1 MKNLIYYLLAICL
14 MCSLPACKK
23 KVENKFGNK
32 LGDIGAKADPIK
44 VEGQLIEYGDFP
56 IELVSNGKLEAFQKA
71 SLRFR
76 GSEKVVKIN
85 YQNGAWVE
93 AGKLIAELDNQ
104 MEKLDL
110 EQAKLR
116 MERVRLDRLALIVG
130 HQIGAKGPEDV
141 PADALKHFNQQ
152 TGFEEAEMA
161 YQQALIRYEYTRLVA
176 PVSGR
181 IASLECK
188 EQNLPA
194 TDRPFC
200 LIIND
205 KEFDVVFPVMENE
218 MASLHVGQEVTVK
231 PFAMDSVTYSGRI
244 AEINPLIDEH
254 GQVKIKAR
262 VPNSNSKLV
271 EGMNVKALIR
281 DKVPGGLIVPKEAVV
296 LRNNQQVVFSLLN
309 GRSYWNYVESN
320 LENSTSYTIRV
331 VKAGILK
338 AGDTIITKG
347 NLNLANDAELE
358 FKFNNKPER

>member
-1 MKNLIYYLLAICL
+1 MKNLIYYLFVFCL
-14 MCSLPACKK
+14 VYSLPACKK

-32 LGDIGAKADPIK
+32 LGDIGAKANPIK

-71 SLRFR
+71 SLKFR
-76 GSEKVVKIN
+76 NSEKVVKIN

-93 AGKLIAELDNQ
+93 KGSLIAELDNQ
-104 MEKLDL
+104 MESLDL

-116 MERVRLDRLALIVG
+116 MEKVKLDRLDLIVS
-130 HQIGAKGPEDV
+130 HQVGAKRPEDV
-141 PADALKHFNQQ
+141 SPASLNTFNIKV
-152 TGFEEAEMA
+152 GFKETELA

-188 EQNLPA
+188 EQNFPA
-194 TDRPFC
+194 GDKPFC

-205 KEFDVVFPVMENE
+205 KEFEVVFPVMENE
-218 MASLHVGQEVTVK
+218 IARLRVGQEVTVK
-231 PFAMDSVTYSGRI
+231 PFAMDSVTYIGRI
-244 AEINPLIDEH
+244 AQINPLIDEH
-254 GQVKIKAR
+254 GNVTIKAR
-262 VPNSNSKLV
+262 VPNTNGHLV

-309 GRSYWNYVESN
+309 GRSYWNYVESD
-320 LENSTSYTIRV
+320 LENSSSYTIRV

-358 FKFNNKPER
+358 FKFNAK

>member
-1 MKNLIYYLLAICL
+1 MKNLVYYFLAFCL
-14 MCSLPACKK
+14 VCSLPACKK

-32 LGDIGAKADPIK
+32 LGEIGAKADPIK
-44 VEGQLIEYGDFP
+44 VEGQLIGFGDFP
-56 IELVSNGKLEAFQKA
+56 IELVSNGKLEACQKA

-76 GSEKVVKIN
+76 NSEKVVKIN

-110 EQAKLR
+110 EQAKVR

-130 HQIGAKGPEDV
+130 HKIGAKGPEDI
-141 PADALKHFNQQ
+141 PADALKLFNKQ
-152 TGFEEAEMA
+152 TGYEEAEMA
-161 YQQALIRYEYTRLVA
+161 YQQALIRFEYTRLVA

-181 IASLECK
+181 IASLECR
-188 EQNLPA
+188 EQNFPA
-194 TDRPFC
+194 TDKPFC

-205 KEFDVVFPVMENE
+205 KEFDVIFPVMENE

-231 PFAMDSVTYSGRI
+231 PFALDSVTYIGRI
-244 AEINPLIDEH
+244 AEVNPLIDEH

-262 VPNSNSKLV
+262 VPNTNGRLV

-309 GRSYWNYVESN
+309 GRSYWNYVESE

-358 FKFNNKPER
+358 FKFNAK

>member
-1 MKNLIYYLLAICL
+1 MKNMTCHILVFFLICCL
-14 MCSLPACKK
+14 SACKNK
-23 KVENKFGNK
+23 EENKFGSK

-44 VEGQLIEYGDFP
+44 VEGQLIEFGDFP
-56 IELVSNGKLEAFQKA
+56 IELVSNGKLEALRKA
-71 SLRFR
+71 SLKFR
-76 GSEKVVKIN
+76 GNEMVVKIN
-85 YQNGAWVE
+85 YRNGDWVD
-93 AGKLIAELDNQ
+93 AGKLIAEMDNQ

-116 MERVRLDRLALIVG
+116 MEKVRLDRLGLIVG
-130 HQIGAKGPEDV
+130 YKIGAKGPDDIPVE
-141 PADALKHFNQQ
+141 ALKRFNMQ
-152 TGFEEAEMA
+152 TGYDEAELA
-161 YQQALIRYEYTRLVA
+161 YQQALIRYEYTRLIA

-181 IASLECK
+181 LASLDCK
-188 EQNLPA
+188 EQNSPA
-194 TDRPFC
+194 AGKPFC

-218 MASLHVGQEVTVK
+218 IAGLRVGQEVTVK
-231 PFAMDSVTYSGRI
+231 PFAMDSVSYIGRI

-254 GQVKIKAR
+254 GNVTIKAR
-262 VPNSNSKLV
+262 VPNTNGRLV
-271 EGMNVKALIR
+271 EGMNVKSLIR

-309 GRSYWNYVESN
+309 GRSYWNYVESD

-358 FKFNNKPER
+358 FKFNAK

>member
-1 MKNLIYYLLAICL
+1 MKNLIYYFFVFLLVS
-14 MCSLPACKK
+14 SLPSCKK

-71 SLRFR
+71 SLKFR
-76 GSEKVVKIN
+76 NSEKVVKIN

-110 EQAKLR
+110 GQAKLR

-130 HQIGAKGPEDV
+130 HQIGAKGPDDI
-141 PADALKHFNQQ
+141 PADALKRFNMQ

-176 PVSGR
+176 PVTGR

-188 EQNLPA
+188 KQNFPA
-194 TDRPFC
+194 GDKPFC

-218 MASLHVGQEVTVK
+218 IARLRVGQEVTVK
-231 PFAMDSVTYSGRI
+231 PFAMDSVTCIGRI
-244 AEINPLIDEH
+244 AQINPLIDEH
-254 GQVKIKAR
+254 GNVTIKAR
-262 VPNSNSKLV
+262 VPNTNGRLV

-309 GRSYWNYVESN
+309 GRSYWNYVESD

-358 FKFNNKPER
+358 FKFNAK

>member
-1 MKNLIYYLLAICL
+1 MKKLIYCLLAIC
-14 MCSLPACKK
+14 MVCSISACKK
-23 KVENKFGNK
+23 KTENKFGNK

-71 SLRFR
+71 SLKFR
-76 GSEKVVKIN
+76 NSEKVVKIFF
-85 YQNGAWVE
+85 QTGTWVE
-93 AGKLIAELDNQ
+93 AGSLIAELDNQ

-116 MERVRLDRLALIVG
+116 MERVRIERLALIVG
-130 HQIGAKGPEDV
+130 HQIGARGPEDIPV
-141 PADALKHFNQQ
+141 EALKRFNMT
-152 TGFEEAEMA
+152 TGFEEAELA
-161 YQQALIRYEYTRLVA
+161 YKQALIRYEYTRLVA

-188 EQNLPA
+188 EQNFPA
-194 TDRPFC
+194 GDKPFC

-218 MASLHVGQEVTVK
+218 IAGLRLGQEVTIK
-231 PFAMDSVTYSGRI
+231 PFAIDSVTYFGHI

-254 GQVKIKAR
+254 GNVTIKAR
-262 VPNSNSKLV
+262 VPNTNGRLV

-309 GRSYWNYVESN
+309 GRSYWNYVESD

-338 AGDTIITKG
+338 VGDTIITKG

-358 FKFNNKPER
+358 FKFIAK

>member
-1 MKNLIYYLLAICL
+1 MKNLIYCILAICFF
-14 MCSLPACKK
+14 SINPACKK
-23 KVENKFGNK
+23 KAENKFGSK

-44 VEGQLIEYGDFP
+44 TEGQLIEFGDFP
-56 IELVSNGKLEAFQKA
+56 MELVSNGKLEAFHKA
-71 SLRFR
+71 SLKFR
-76 GSEKVVKIN
+76 NSEKVIKI
-85 YQNGAWVE
+85 YCQNGDWVE

-130 HQIGAKGPEDV
+130 HQIGAKNPEDI
-141 PADALKHFNQQ
+141 PADALKRFNMQ
-152 TGFEEAEMA
+152 TGFEEAELA
-161 YQQALIRYEYTRLVA
+161 YQQALIRFDYTRLVA

-188 EQNLPA
+188 EQNFPA
-194 TDRPFC
+194 GDKPFC

-205 KEFDVVFPVMENE
+205 KEFEVVFSVMENE
-218 MASLHVGQEVTVK
+218 VAALRSGQEVIVK
-231 PFAMDSVTYSGRI
+231 PFAMDSVTYIGRVV
-244 AEINPLIDEH
+244 EINPLIDEFGH
-254 GQVKIKAR
+254 VTIKAR
-262 VPNSNSKLV
+262 VPNSNGRLL

-309 GRSYWNYVESN
+309 GRSYWNYVETE
-320 LENSTSYTIRV
+320 LENSSSYTIRV
-331 VKAGILK
+331 VKEGILK
-338 AGDTIITKG
+338 VGDTIITKG

-358 FKFNNKPER
+358 FKFNAK

>member
-1 MKNLIYYLLAICL
+1 MKNLICYLLALCL
-14 MCSLPACKK
+14 IVGLPACKK
-23 KVENKFGNK
+23 KVENNFGNK

-44 VEGQLIEYGDFP
+44 VEGQLIEYGDFS
-56 IELVSNGKLEAFQKA
+56 IELVSNGKLEAIQKA
-71 SLRFR
+71 SLKFR
-76 GSEKVVKIN
+76 TSEKVVKIN

-93 AGKLIAELDNQ
+93 AGQLIAEMDNQ

-116 MERVRLDRLALIVG
+116 MERVRLERLALIVG
-130 HQIGAKGPEDV
+130 HQIGAKGPDDIPVE
-141 PADALKHFNQQ
+141 ALKHFNIQ
-152 TGFEEAEMA
+152 TGYEEAELD
-161 YQQALIRYEYTRLVA
+161 YQKALIRYEYTRLFA

-188 EQNLPA
+188 EQNFPA
-194 TDRPFC
+194 GDKPFC

-218 MASLHVGQEVTVK
+218 IAGLRIGQEVSVK
-231 PFAMDSVTYSGRI
+231 PFAMDSVTYPGRI
-244 AEINPLIDEH
+244 AQINPLIDEH
-254 GQVKIKAR
+254 GNVTIKAR
-262 VPNSNSKLV
+262 VSNSNGRLV
-271 EGMNVKALIR
+271 EGMNVKVLIK
-281 DKVPGGLIVPKEAVV
+281 DKVAGGLIVPKEAVV

-309 GRSYWNYVESN
+309 GRSYWNYVESD
-320 LENSTSYTIRV
+320 LENSSSYTIRV

-358 FKFNNKPER
+358 FKFNAK